1 MARLWHPWFMRVL
14 HWLSSFSPPRGE
26 APTYCSYGKDHLS
39 PFSAKSVVDLQYKAL
54 SHKVAHQWHWHLESG
69 LVPVVKF
76 TARKERQ

>member
-1 MARLWHPWFMRVL
+1 MRVL